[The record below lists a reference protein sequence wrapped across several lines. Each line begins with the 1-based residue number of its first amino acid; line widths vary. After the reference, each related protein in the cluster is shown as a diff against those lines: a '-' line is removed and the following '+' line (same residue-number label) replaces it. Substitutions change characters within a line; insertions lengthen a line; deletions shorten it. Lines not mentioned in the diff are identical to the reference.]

1 MKRSTDMATIF
12 GRSRRTLIAAGFA
25 AGLLAAGY
33 AGAAQVQ
40 VTLSGGQEVP
50 AVTTK
55 AAGTGSITVGDDK
68 SVSGSVTTSGVVGPM
83 AHIPQAAAGKN
94 GPVIIPL
101 EKKSANE
108 WGVTASATDGKD
120 AMYGRRGVVRV
131 E

>member
-40 VTLSGGQEVP
+40 VTLSGGQDVP

-68 SVSGSVTTSGVVGPM
+68 SVSGSVTTSGVVRTM
-83 AHIPQAAAGKN
+83 AHIHQAAAGEN
-94 GPVIIPL
+94 GRSEEHTSDLPSLMRRPDAGL
-101 EKKSANE
+101 CLNQNK
-108 WGVTASATDGKD
+108 ATT
-120 AMYGRRGVVRV
+120 R
-131 E
+131 